1 MATGIDKIPK
11 PDKEARIR
19 PLRIL
24 SSARLLV
31 VLLVISIAQYVNT
44 GSVSWLTDTFRWIE
58 TSVSGL
64 SNNPAESLDKAS
76 SAIEDIAKRV
86 GGAIPGIDSNTGT
99 VGQGEQAGISWSAP
113 AYELSGKVVKVA
125 DGDTLT
131 ILDAQRVKHKI
142 RLYGI
147 DTPEY
152 DQPYFGAAKRALS
165 KMVANKAVGIDVKDT
180 DTYGRTVGVVY
191 VDGGSVN
198 LAMVRAGHAWW
209 YKRYAGLNETLRE
222 AQEHAQAYE
231 LGLWKEP
238 NPVAPWDWRRQ
249 RR

>member
-11 PDKEARIR
+11 PDEESRAG
-19 PLRIL
+19 PFRIL

-31 VLLVISIAQYVNT
+31 LLLVISIAQYVNT

-58 TSVSGL
+58 TSVTGL
-64 SNNPAESLDKAS
+64 SNNPAESLNKAG

-86 GGAIPGIDSNTGT
+86 GSAIPGTDSIAGT
-99 VGQGEQAGISWSAP
+99 VGQGEQADISWSAP
-113 AYELSGKVVKVA
+113 AYELSGKVVKIA

-165 KMVANKAVGIDVKDT
+165 KLVANKAVGIDVKDT

-191 VDGGSVN
+191 VDGRSVN
-198 LAMVRAGHAWW
+198 LAMVRGGHAWW

-231 LGLWKEP
+231 LGLWQDP

>member
-1 MATGIDKIPK
+1 M
-11 PDKEARIR
+11 
-19 PLRIL
+19 L
-24 SSARLLV
+24 
-31 VLLVISIAQYVNT
+31 LLVISIAQYVNT
-44 GSVSWLTDTFRWIE
+44 GSVSWVTDTFRWIE
-58 TSVSGL
+58 TSVTGL
-64 SNNPAESLDKAS
+64 SKNPAESLGKAS
-76 SAIEDIAKRV
+76 DAIEDIAKRV
-86 GGAIPGIDSNTGT
+86 GGAMPGTDSNTGA
-99 VGQGEQAGISWSAP
+99 VGQGEQTDISWSAP
-113 AYELSGKVVKVA
+113 GYELSGKVVKIA

-152 DQPYFGAAKRALS
+152 DQPYFGDAKRALS
-165 KMVANKAVGIDVKDT
+165 KLVANKIVGITVKDT

-191 VDGGSVN
+191 VDGRSVN
-198 LAMVRAGHAWW
+198 LAMVRGGHAWW

-231 LGLWKEP
+231 LGLWQDP

>member
-1 MATGIDKIPK
+1 MATGIDKVPK
-11 PDKEARIR
+11 PDEESQTR
-19 PLRIL
+19 PFRIL
-24 SSARLLV
+24 SSGRLLV

-44 GSVSWLTDTFRWIE
+44 GSVSWVTDTFRWIE
-58 TSVSGL
+58 TSVTGL
-64 SNNPAESLDKAS
+64 SKNPAESLGKAS
-76 SAIEDIAKRV
+76 DAIEDIAKRV
-86 GGAIPGIDSNTGT
+86 GGAMPGTDSNTGA
-99 VGQGEQAGISWSAP
+99 VGQGEQTDISWSAP
-113 AYELSGKVVKVA
+113 GYELSGKVVKIA

-142 RLYGI
+142 RLDGI

-152 DQPYFGAAKRALS
+152 DQPHFGAAKRALS
-165 KMVANKAVGIDVKDT
+165 KLVANKTVGITVKDT

-191 VDGGSVN
+191 VDGRSVN

-209 YKRYAGLNETLRE
+209 YKRYAGLNETLRA

-231 LGLWKEP
+231 LGLWKDP
-238 NPVAPWDWRRQ
+238 NPVAPWEWRRQ